1 MEHTLYFL
9 PTDMDLPPET
19 VDALLA
25 RVSPARRAKIAALR
39 RAADARNALLAAVAV
54 RLLAA
59 EARGAE
65 NGQLQF
71 ACTDAGKPYLIGAP
85 DFCFSLSHTDGAV
98 ALAVSPTPV
107 GADIECLREA
117 PHGVAARFFTPEEQ
131 AYCAGA
137 DDRFFEVWTRREA
150 LAKRSGVPLAETFA
164 ASRGGRAADDAAAET
179 RIFRA
184 DSYVLAVAS
193 AAADA
198 FDLQHLRAD
207 ALAARALAHLAP
219 ID

>member
-9 PTDMDLPPET
+9 PTDTDLAPET
-19 VDALLA
+19 FDALCV

-39 RAADARNALLAAVAV
+39 RAADARNALLAAAAV
-54 RLLAA
+54 RLFAV
-59 EARGAE
+59 EALGAE

-71 ACTDAGKPYLIGAP
+71 ACTDAGKPYLVGAP
-85 DFCFSLSHTDGAV
+85 DFCFSFSHTDGAI
-98 ALAVSPTPV
+98 AAAVSPTSV
-107 GADIECLREA
+107 GADIERIR
-117 PHGVAARFFTPEEQ
+117 PTPRGVAARFFTPEEQ
-131 AYCAGA
+131 VFCAA
-137 DDRFFEVWTRREA
+137 SDAHFFEVWTRKEA
-150 LAKRSGVPLAETFA
+150 LAKRSGAPLAEVLGACNTLTG
-164 ASRGGRAADDAAAET
+164 SAAAET

-198 FDLQHLRAD
+198 FDLQHLQAD
-207 ALAARALAHLAP
+207 AFAARALAYLAP

>member
-98 ALAVSPTPV
+98 ALAVSPIAV
-107 GADIECLREA
+107 GADIERIREA
-117 PHGVAARFFTPEEQ
+117 PRGVAARFFTREEQ
-131 AYCAGA
+131 AYCAA
-137 DDRFFEVWTRREA
+137 SDAHFFEVWTRREA
-150 LAKRSGVPLAETFA
+150 LAKRTGTPLAETFA
-164 ASRGGRAADDAAAET
+164 ASRGGTVT

-184 DSYVLAVAS
+184 DDFMLAVAS
-193 AAADA
+193 DAAAA
-198 FDLQHLRAD
+198 FSLCRLNADDLVRA
-207 ALAARALAHLAP
+207 ALESLAP
-219 ID
+219 LG

>member
-9 PTDMDLPPET
+9 PTDTDLPLAT
-19 VDALLA
+19 VDALCA

-39 RAADARNALLAAVAV
+39 HAADARNALLAAAAV
-54 RLLAA
+54 RLFAA
-59 EARGAE
+59 EALGAE

-71 ACTDAGKPYLIGAP
+71 ARTDAGKPYLVGAP
-85 DFCFSLSHTDGAV
+85 DFCFSLSHTDGALTV
-98 ALAVSPTPV
+98 AVSPTPV
-107 GADIECLREA
+107 GADIERIRRA
-117 PHGVAARFFTPEEQ
+117 PRGVAARFFAPEEQ
-131 AYCAGA
+131 AFSAA
-137 DDRFFEVWTRREA
+137 SDARFFEVWTRKEA
-150 LAKRSGVPLAETFA
+150 LAKRSGAPLAEVL
-164 ASRGGRAADDAAAET
+164 GGCNVLTGSAVAET

-198 FDLQHLRAD
+198 FDLQHLQAD
-207 ALAARALAHLAP
+207 ALAARALAYLAP

>member
-54 RLLAA
+54 RLLAT

-71 ACTDAGKPYLIGAP
+71 ACTGAGKPYLIGAP

-98 ALAVSPTPV
+98 ALAVSPIAV
-107 GADIECLREA
+107 GADAERLREA
-117 PHGVAARFFTPEEQ
+117 PHGVAERFFTPEEQ
-131 AYCAGA
+131 AYCTGA

-150 LAKRSGVPLAETFA
+150 LAKRTGTPLAETFA
-164 ASRGGRAADDAAAET
+164 ASRGGKTADSTVT

-184 DSYVLAVAS
+184 DDFMLAVAS
-193 AAADA
+193 DAAAA
-198 FDLQHLRAD
+198 FSLCRLNADDLVRA
-207 ALAARALAHLAP
+207 ALESLAP
-219 ID
+219 LG

>member
-25 RVSPARRAKIAALR
+25 RVSPARRATIAALR

-71 ACTDAGKPYLIGAP
+71 ACTDAGKPYLIGTP

-98 ALAVSPTPV
+98 ALAVSPIAV
-107 GADIECLREA
+107 GADIERLREA
-117 PHGVAARFFTPEEQ
+117 PRGVAARFFTREEQ
-131 AYCAGA
+131 AYCAA
-137 DDRFFEVWTRREA
+137 SDAHFFEIWTRKEA

-164 ASRGGRAADDAAAET
+164 ASRGGRAADNAAT
-179 RIFRA
+179 RSFRA
-184 DSYVLAVAS
+184 DACILAVAS
-193 AAADA
+193 DAAAA
-198 FDLQHLRAD
+198 FSLCRLNADDLVRA
-207 ALAARALAHLAP
+207 ALERLAP
-219 ID
+219 LG

>member
-71 ACTDAGKPYLIGAP
+71 ACTDAGKPYLIGTP

-98 ALAVSPTPV
+98 ALAVSPIAV
-107 GADIECLREA
+107 GADIERLREA
-117 PHGVAARFFTPEEQ
+117 PRGVAARFFTREEQ
-131 AYCAGA
+131 AYCVA
-137 DDRFFEVWTRREA
+137 DAHFFEIWTRKEA

-164 ASRGGRAADDAAAET
+164 ASRGGRAADNAAT
-179 RIFRA
+179 RSFRA
-184 DSYVLAVAS
+184 DACILAVAS
-193 AAADA
+193 DAAAA
-198 FDLQHLRAD
+198 FSLCRLNADDLVRA
-207 ALAARALAHLAP
+207 ALERLAP
-219 ID
+219 LG